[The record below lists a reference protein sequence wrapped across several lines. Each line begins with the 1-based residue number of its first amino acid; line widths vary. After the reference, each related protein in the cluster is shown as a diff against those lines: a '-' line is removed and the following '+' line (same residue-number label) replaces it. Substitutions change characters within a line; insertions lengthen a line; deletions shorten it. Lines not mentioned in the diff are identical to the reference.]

1 MPCRL
6 SYPIA
11 IPRVHQ
17 SMAPPSF
24 PPFTLLYAPP
34 RAPFSSF
41 VHTDTQNG
49 GQRSHRR
56 VYHIAEWKVVRAEWI
71 RSHSL
76 YSSPRSP
83 PFLPFYSPVS
93 SCRRRARARH
103 PLKEDDRLEDTQAP
117 ANGFVLLASIGIKRI
132 ASSRYVSRNEDDND
146 VMEGGGRRSSYITRK
161 EINIQWIFQI
171 GILDEVMK
179 LYFVTNVRKC

>member
-1 MPCRL
+1 MAGRGVTGGCITSRNGKWSEPSGFDPILSIPLHARL
-6 SYPIA
+6 HS
-11 IPRVHQ
+11 
-17 SMAPPSF
+17 
-24 PPFTLLYAPP
+24 
-34 RAPFSSF
+34 
-41 VHTDTQNG
+41 
-49 GQRSHRR
+49 
-56 VYHIAEWKVVRAEWI
+56 
-71 RSHSL
+71 SHSI
-76 YSSPRSP
+76 R
-83 PFLPFYSPVS
+83 PF
-93 SCRRRARARH
+93 RAAGDARARH